1 MSFGENL
8 KNLRTHQNIT
18 QQQLADYLNVTRPTI
33 AGYETKGKEPD
44 YQTLVDI
51 ADYFQVPVDFLIRET
66 NIPDGKHDLPLKIS
80 EQAGISPKQEGFIS
94 SIVEQACKLD
104 SYDLLRL
111 QNYLQLLLNQPAY
124 KKKAKNKSSQ

>member
-1 MSFGENL
+1 MAFGENL

-66 NIPDGKHDLPLKIS
+66 NIPDNKQDLPVKVS
-80 EQAGISPKQEGFIS
+80 EQAGISSKQAGFIN
-94 SIVEQACKLD
+94 SIVEQACKLN

-124 KKKAKNKSSQ
+124 KKKGKK